1 MIVDFQHHFTP
12 RELIREDPGDRL
24 VLSYDE
30 LGAPS
35 YTVHSLLYDLDEHVR
50 MMDLAGIDAAW
61 LTSAAGMCAD
71 LATSKFVNDKARK
84 AERDYPG
91 RFIGAAHA
99 HPLGGA
105 EALREL
111 NRCRYE
117 LGFQGVTITSE
128 FDGQWL
134 DAPQLE
140 PFWAEVCRL
149 GMFVFVHPAL
159 KLIQAQQFDAYD
171 TARAVGR
178 EFSLIMATIRLVNSG
193 LFDRHPELTVHMAH
207 LSGGIASMLA
217 RIRSFQDK
225 EFWGTAGNARHG
237 AKGEKD
243 FDYYIRHN
251 LVFDTAGFAGGIGA
265 VKAGLCEIPASRIV
279 FATDYPQEIR
289 KREVVRDFVKE
300 IRSLGAD
307 GERVLSGN
315 VGLLLKEPPP
325 AAEERNRTT
334 SVS

>member
-12 RELIREDPGDRL
+12 RELIKADPGDRL
-24 VLSYDE
+24 VLNYDA

-71 LATSKFVNDKARK
+71 LDTSRLVNDKAK
-84 AERDYPG
+84 QAERDYPG

-105 EALREL
+105 AALKEL
-111 NRCRYE
+111 ARCRRK
-117 LGFQGVTITSE
+117 LG
-128 FDGQWL
+128 L
-134 DAPQLE
+134 
-140 PFWAEVCRL
+140 
-149 GMFVFVHPAL
+149 FVFVHPAL
-159 KLIQAQQFDAYD
+159 KLNHAQQFDSYD

-193 LFDRHPELTVHMAH
+193 LFDRHPALTVHMAH
-207 LSGGIASMLA
+207 LSGGNDGMLA
-217 RIRSFQDK
+217 RIRCFQDK

-237 AKGEKD
+237 AKGKKD
-243 FDYYIRHN
+243 FDYYIRNN

-265 VKAGLCEIPASRIV
+265 LKAGLAEIPASRMV

-289 KREVVRDFVKE
+289 KREPVRDFVNE
-300 IRSLGAD
+300 IRSLGPD
-307 GERVLSGN
+307 GERILSGN
-315 VGLLLKEPPP
+315 VGLLLKEP
-325 AAEERNRTT
+325 ALKAHA
-334 SVS
+334 